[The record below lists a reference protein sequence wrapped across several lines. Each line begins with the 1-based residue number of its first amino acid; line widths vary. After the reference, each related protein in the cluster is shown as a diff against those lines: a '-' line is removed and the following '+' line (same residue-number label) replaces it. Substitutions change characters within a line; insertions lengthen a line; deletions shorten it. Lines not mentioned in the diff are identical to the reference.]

1 MMRAPAALVFASSLG
16 VACLAM
22 APRALAFCQ
31 TTTCLPDVTCQE
43 NPEQCCEWD
52 RNGCD
57 TNGIVITWPSD
68 CASYA
73 IHEAGSP
80 LRGITAAQLS
90 DTVDDAFASW
100 THASCGSSTPSIN
113 FQNFGLSECDE
124 VEVNSIT
131 SGPNANVWMFRD
143 EAWPH
148 ADLDESGSQVN
159 ASALA
164 LTTVTFNWKTG
175 ELLDADVELNSA
187 QGDFT
192 IGDDA
197 PFIDLLAIATHEAGH
212 FLGLDHTNDTTA
224 TMAPGYV
231 PHTIDQ
237 RTLALD
243 DELGICKSYPHGR
256 ETTGTS
262 CDPYGTYSDK
272 CASAGG
278 CSISGV
284 PTRTGSAG
292 PVWLTVL
299 GAALGVRRSVRRRAV
314 GA

>member
-1 MMRAPAALVFASSLG
+1 MMRSLPGARLSAALLFASCLG
-16 VACLAM
+16 V
-22 APRALAFCQ
+22 APRALAYCQ
-31 TTTCLPDVTCQE
+31 TTTCLPSVTCQE

-57 TNGIVITWPSD
+57 TNGIVITWPSA

-73 IHEAGSP
+73 IFEDGSP

-90 DTVDDAFASW
+90 DTVDEAFSSW
-100 THASCGSSTPSIN
+100 THASCGSSTPSIS
-113 FQNFGLSECDE
+113 FQNFGLSECDK
-124 VEVNSIT
+124 VEVNSVN

-143 EAWPH
+143 ETWPH
-148 ADLDESGSQVN
+148 ADLDESGSSVN

-197 PFIDLLAIATHEAGH
+197 VFIDLLAIATHEAGH

-237 RTLALD
+237 RTLAAD
-243 DELGICKSYPHGR
+243 DELAICRSYPKGR
-256 ETTGTS
+256 KTSGTS
-262 CDPYGTYSDK
+262 CDPYGTYSAQ
-272 CASAGG
+272 CAGGG
-278 CSISGV
+278 CSVSRASV
-284 PTRTGSAG
+284 RSSGSAG
-292 PVWLTVL
+292 PVWLSVL
-299 GAALGVRRSVRRRAV
+299 GAALAARLLARRRAV
-314 GA
+314 S